1 MAKQNLHFT
10 RAAVLV
16 EMNGE
21 VLLLNLSNSAW
32 NGVLEIANA
41 DGGGQLQAAKV
52 PNQNVLDALE
62 NQATSKLP
70 GELAELIRSAQSHMQ
85 RTPEADKISIA
96 LSQYLNG

>member
-16 EMNGE
+16 ELNGE
-21 VLLLNLSNSAW
+21 VLLLSLSNEAW

-52 PNQNVLDALE
+52 PNQKVLDALDH
-62 NQATSKLP
+62 QDASALP
-70 GELAELIRSAQSHMQ
+70 RELADLIRSAQSHML
-85 RTPEADKISIA
+85 RTPEADKISVA